1 MVYGQAVV
9 INATTGE
16 TSYRDLTPEEI
27 AQRDAERAAGVIDAA
42 QMAATETARQAD
54 WDEIRG
60 AKITNA
66 LQAIEDDLTL
76 LQGTPSAAQQRAILA
91 GLLRRQRAIIKAL
104 ARFV

>member
-16 TSYRDLTPEEI
+16 TTYRDLTPEEV
-27 AQRDAERAAGVIDAA
+27 AQRDTERAAGVIDAA
-42 QMAATETARQAD
+42 QMAATEAAKQVD
-54 WDEIRG
+54 LDEIRG
-60 AKITNA
+60 QRVVTA

-76 LQGTPSAAQQRAILA
+76 LQGTPTAVQQRAILA